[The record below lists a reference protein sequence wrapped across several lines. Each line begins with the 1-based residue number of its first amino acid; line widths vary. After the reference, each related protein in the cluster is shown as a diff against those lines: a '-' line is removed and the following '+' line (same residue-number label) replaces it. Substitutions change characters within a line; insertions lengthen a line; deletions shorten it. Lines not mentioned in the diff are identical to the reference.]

1 VTAEDVRAF
10 ATHSVAAAEAPR
22 APEERPAAVP
32 AETVLATL
40 PRAEPDMLPDFSR
53 WGPIER
59 LPLRSVRRATAVK
72 MAQAWAHIPHVSHH
86 DWADI
91 TALERCRQAWAHE
104 IAEGKLTL
112 LIFVM
117 KAVVAALKQHP
128 RFNASLDTQAPAI
141 ILKHYYHLGIA
152 VDTERGLI
160 VPVIRDVDRK
170 SIVELAAELYA
181 VVQQARHGETRLED
195 MQGGTFTITNIGR
208 LGGRGF
214 TPIINYPQVAI
225 LGMARANWQP
235 VVQRPSGGEEMT
247 VEPRLMLPLILAF
260 DHRVVDGADAARFLQ
275 GVIDIL
281 EKPDTL
287 VLRV

>member
-1 VTAEDVRAF
+1 
-10 ATHSVAAAEAPR
+10 
-22 APEERPAAVP
+22 
-32 AETVLATL
+32 
-40 PRAEPDMLPDFSR
+40 
-53 WGPIER
+53 
-59 LPLRSVRRATAVK
+59 
-72 MAQAWAHIPHVSHH
+72 MAQAWAHIPHVTHH
-86 DWADI
+86 DLADI
-91 TALERCRQAWAHE
+91 TALERCRQACAPE
-104 IAEGKLTL
+104 IANGTLTL
-112 LIFVM
+112 LLFVM

-128 RFNASLDTQAPAI
+128 RFNASLDTQAQAI

-170 SIVELAAELYA
+170 SITELAAELHA
-181 VVQQARHGETRLED
+181 VVQRTRNGETTLED
-195 MQGGTFTITNIGR
+195 LQGGSFTISNIGR

-225 LGMARANWQP
+225 LGMARASWQP
-235 VVQRPSGGEEMT
+235 VVQRPGAGEEMAIA
-247 VEPRLMLPLILAF
+247 PRFMLPLILAF

-275 GVIDIL
+275 VVIDML